1 METVDAPI
9 PEVRSEGEPALVE
22 ELGQNVDEIFVKVD
36 ELKSDAI
43 VTYRNST
50 SRRHRLATLI
60 KKIHDSAL
68 NIGPCQL
75 FVLSLAIA
83 RGLIVDLS
91 SWERLNEV
99 EQFYSKTNK
108 KQSNTSKGSSV
119 MKDNDKDKRFSSFKR
134 RQLDASRRETA
145 AAKRMQDLIR
155 QLAALLPSFTI
166 IGGVTG
172 HKWAGPFMQPVDVV
186 GLGLHDY
193 YEIIEKPMDFSTIKN
208 KMEAKDGSGY
218 KNVRE
223 ICADVRLIFKNAMK
237 YNDERNDVHV
247 MAKTLLAKFEE
258 KWLLLLPKVDEE
270 EERRKKEEAE
280 AQLDMQLAQE
290 VSHAKMARELDIEL
304 DAIGKR
310 LETMREV
317 VLRNC
322 RKMSTEEKKA
332 LMTVLTQLSPE
343 DLNKALLIVAQNN
356 PNFQATGQEVDLDID
371 AQSESTL
378 WKLKFFVKDLL
389 QGQGKSPTSIG
400 GNTTTTTINNNNNQS
415 KRKRETNDAPAK
427 PAQKKNKKPS

>member
-1 METVDAPI
+1 METMDAPL

-22 ELGQNVDEIFVKVD
+22 ELGQNVDEISVKVD
-36 ELKSDAI
+36 ELE
-43 VTYRNST
+43 
-50 SRRHRLATLI
+50 
-60 KKIHDSAL
+60 KI
-68 NIGPCQL
+68 
-75 FVLSLAIA
+75 
-83 RGLIVDLS
+83 
-91 SWERLNEV
+91 LNEV

-119 MKDNDKDKRFSSFKR
+119 MKDNDKDKQLTSFKR
-134 RQLDASRRETA
+134 RQLDASRREAA
-145 AAKRMQDLIR
+145 AAKRMQDLMR
-155 QLAALLPSFTI
+155 QFSALLRQHI
-166 IGGVTG
+166 MG

-270 EERRKKEEAE
+270 EERRKREEAE

-290 VSHAKMARELDIEL
+290 VSHAKMARELTTEL
-304 DAIGKR
+304 DKMGNR
-310 LETMREV
+310 LEEMREV

-400 GNTTTTTINNNNNQS
+400 GNTNVNNNNSQN

-427 PAQKKNKKPS
+427 PSQKKNKKPS

>member
-1 METVDAPI
+1 
-9 PEVRSEGEPALVE
+9 
-22 ELGQNVDEIFVKVD
+22 
-36 ELKSDAI
+36 
-43 VTYRNST
+43 
-50 SRRHRLATLI
+50 
-60 KKIHDSAL
+60 
-68 NIGPCQL
+68 
-75 FVLSLAIA
+75 
-83 RGLIVDLS
+83 
-91 SWERLNEV
+91 
-99 EQFYSKTNK
+99 
-108 KQSNTSKGSSV
+108 
-119 MKDNDKDKRFSSFKR
+119 
-134 RQLDASRRETA
+134 
-145 AAKRMQDLIR
+145 
-155 QLAALLPSFTI
+155 
-166 IGGVTG
+166 
-172 HKWAGPFMQPVDVV
+172 MQPVDVV

-280 AQLDMQLAQE
+280 AQLDIQLAQE
-290 VSHAKMARELDIEL
+290 VSHAKMAKELNTELDV
-304 DAIGKR
+304 IGKR
-310 LETMREV
+310 LEKMRET

-332 LMTVLTQLSPE
+332 LMTVLTQLSPD
-343 DLNKALLIVAQNN
+343 DLNKALLIVAENN
-356 PNFQATGQEVDLDID
+356 PSFQATGQEVDLDID

-389 QGQGKSPTSIG
+389 QSQGKSPTSIG
-400 GNTTTTTINNNNNQS
+400 GNTTTTTVNHNNNQN

-427 PAQKKNKKPS
+427 PSQKKNKKPS

>member
-1 METVDAPI
+1 MDAPV
-9 PEVRSEGEPALVE
+9 PEVRSEGEPALVK

-36 ELKSDAI
+36 ELEK
-43 VTYRNST
+43 
-50 SRRHRLATLI
+50 
-60 KKIHDSAL
+60 
-68 NIGPCQL
+68 
-75 FVLSLAIA
+75 
-83 RGLIVDLS
+83 
-91 SWERLNEV
+91 RLNEV

-119 MKDNDKDKRFSSFKR
+119 MKDNDKDKQVSSFKR
-134 RQLDASRRETA
+134 RQLDASRREAA
-145 AAKRMQDLIR
+145 AAKRMQDLMR
-155 QLAALLPSFTI
+155 QFAALLR
-166 IGGVTG
+166 
-172 HKWAGPFMQPVDVV
+172 
-186 GLGLHDY
+186 LGLHDY
-193 YEIIEKPMDFSTIKN
+193 YEIIEKPMDFSTIKT

-237 YNDERNDVHV
+237 YNDERNDFHV

-270 EERRKKEEAE
+270 EERRKREEAE
-280 AQLDMQLAQE
+280 ARLDLQLAQE
-290 VSHAKMARELDIEL
+290 VSHAKMARELNTEL
-304 DAIGKR
+304 DVIDKR
-310 LETMREV
+310 LEKMREV

-400 GNTTTTTINNNNNQS
+400 GNTTVNNNNQN
-415 KRKRETNDAPAK
+415 KRKRETSDAPTK
-427 PAQKKNKKPS
+427 PSQKKNKKPS

>member
-1 METVDAPI
+1 
-9 PEVRSEGEPALVE
+9 
-22 ELGQNVDEIFVKVD
+22 
-36 ELKSDAI
+36 
-43 VTYRNST
+43 
-50 SRRHRLATLI
+50 
-60 KKIHDSAL
+60 
-68 NIGPCQL
+68 
-75 FVLSLAIA
+75 
-83 RGLIVDLS
+83 
-91 SWERLNEV
+91 
-99 EQFYSKTNK
+99 
-108 KQSNTSKGSSV
+108 
-119 MKDNDKDKRFSSFKR
+119 
-134 RQLDASRRETA
+134 
-145 AAKRMQDLIR
+145 
-155 QLAALLPSFTI
+155 
-166 IGGVTG
+166 
-172 HKWAGPFMQPVDVV
+172 MQPVDVV

-208 KMEAKDGSGY
+208 KMETKDGSGY

-290 VSHAKMARELDIEL
+290 VSHAKMARELDTEL
-304 DAIGKR
+304 DAIDKR
-310 LETMREV
+310 LEKMRDV

-400 GNTTTTTINNNNNQS
+400 GNTTTTTINNNNQS

-427 PAQKKNKKPS
+427 PAQKKNKKP

>member
-1 METVDAPI
+1 METMDAPI

-22 ELGQNVDEIFVKVD
+22 ELGQNVDEIVVKVD
-36 ELKSDAI
+36 ELEK
-43 VTYRNST
+43 
-50 SRRHRLATLI
+50 
-60 KKIHDSAL
+60 
-68 NIGPCQL
+68 
-75 FVLSLAIA
+75 
-83 RGLIVDLS
+83 
-91 SWERLNEV
+91 RLNEV

-119 MKDNDKDKRFSSFKR
+119 LKDSDKDKQLGSFKR
-134 RQLDASRRETA
+134 RQPDASRREA
-145 AAKRMQDLIR
+145 NAAKRMQDLMR
-155 QLAALLPSFTI
+155 QFSVSLR
-166 IGGVTG
+166 
-172 HKWAGPFMQPVDVV
+172 
-186 GLGLHDY
+186 LGLHDY
-193 YEIIEKPMDFSTIKN
+193 YEIIEKPMDFSTIKS

-218 KNVRE
+218 KHVRE

-258 KWLLLLPKVDEE
+258 KWLQLLPKVDEE

-280 AQLDMQLAQE
+280 AQLDVQLAQE
-290 VSHAKMARELDIEL
+290 VSHAKMARDLSTELDVI
-304 DAIGKR
+304 DKR

-389 QGQGKSPTSIG
+389 HGQGKSPTSNG
-400 GNTTTTTINNNNNQS
+400 GNTTTTTINNSNQN

-427 PAQKKNKKPS
+427 PSQKKNKKPS

>member
-1 METVDAPI
+1 MQLADSNRVSD
-9 PEVRSEGEPALVE
+9 
-22 ELGQNVDEIFVKVD
+22 ELDRRTIATQNVGDFQWGRNDLV
-36 ELKSDAI
+36 
-43 VTYRNST
+43 RNSW
-50 SRRHRLATLI
+50 
-60 KKIHDSAL
+60 
-68 NIGPCQL
+68 QL
-75 FVLSLAIA
+75 
-83 RGLIVDLS
+83 
-91 SWERLNEV
+91 EKRLNEV

-119 MKDNDKDKRFSSFKR
+119 MKDNDKDKQVSSFKR
-134 RQLDASRRETA
+134 RQLDASRREAA
-145 AAKRMQDLIR
+145 AAKRMQDLMR
-155 QLAALLPSFTI
+155 QFAALLR
-166 IGGVTG
+166 
-172 HKWAGPFMQPVDVV
+172 
-186 GLGLHDY
+186 LGLHDY
-193 YEIIEKPMDFSTIKN
+193 YEIIEKPMDFSTIKT

-237 YNDERNDVHV
+237 YNDERNDFHV

-270 EERRKKEEAE
+270 EERRKREEAE
-280 AQLDMQLAQE
+280 ARLDLQLAQE
-290 VSHAKMARELDIEL
+290 VSHAKMARELNTEL
-304 DAIGKR
+304 DVIDKR
-310 LETMREV
+310 LEKMREV

-400 GNTTTTTINNNNNQS
+400 GNTTVNNNNQN
-415 KRKRETNDAPAK
+415 KRKRETSDAPTK
-427 PAQKKNKKPS
+427 PSQKKNKKPS